1 MNNCHLIYIATL
13 IRKSILGEITL
24 EEKRQLEDWLD
35 ESARHRE
42 LFDKYN
48 NPDFLASVDIEKDM
62 EEAQEAYSNF
72 MQRLKPAKPVRRIVW
87 NRYVAAAAL
96 IAFLC
101 ASAIFVYMLSLIH
114 I

>member
-96 IAFLC
+96 IAF
-101 ASAIFVYMLSLIH
+101 FMRVRH
-114 I
+114 IRIYV